1 MGRAKR
7 GGLAMKRLREERKA
21 ERRRSKAWKTRDRQR
36 KADAEA
42 LADVLESRSS
52 QQFSLWQMTI
62 QRPDKRLLY

>member
-36 KADAEA
+36 KAEAEA
-42 LADVLESRSS
+42 LADVLDRL
-52 QQFSLWQMTI
+52 QQLANFIPSG
-62 QRPDKRLLY
+62 KV

>member
-36 KADAEA
+36 KADADA
-42 LADVLESRSS
+42 LADVLGRL
-52 QQFSLWQMTI
+52 QQLANFI
-62 QRPDKRLLY
+62 PGGRRC